1 MSCNIRKMRM
11 MSSTGTC
18 EPRPQGAAATEMAA
32 RLAQMQAERG
42 RQDQMWS
49 EPTTV
54 TSNKTTCA
62 TPTLEIGKTNDNRPP
77 Y

>member
-1 MSCNIRKMRM
+1 MRM
-11 MSSTGTC
+11 MSSSGTC
-18 EPRPQGAAATEMAA
+18 EPKAQGAAANEMAT

-54 TSNKTTCA
+54 ASVKTTSVSS
-62 TPTLEIGKTNDNRPP
+62 TSEIVKTNNTRPS